1 MKITNLYKINMP
13 SIPSAN
19 MKINPNISLT
29 KSVKVFFTDDIDSS
43 SKKKNQ
49 RPIITKTTI
58 KIKIGTNI

>member
-1 MKITNLYKINMP
+1 MP

-49 RPIITKTTI
+49 RPIITKTPI
-58 KIKIGTNI
+58 KIKIATNI